1 MMDII
6 YTVFNVRLFSEIETH
21 LNQSHMVFNFNL
33 QSSKL
38 KYSSNHTGQSFFHLI
53 MIGLNPGKLR
63 NRRETAD
70 PDMLQGTVKE
80 LISHSDIIGWA
91 KLNFR

>member
-1 MMDII
+1 
-6 YTVFNVRLFSEIETH
+6 
-21 LNQSHMVFNFNL
+21 
-33 QSSKL
+33 
-38 KYSSNHTGQSFFHLI
+38 
-53 MIGLNPGKLR
+53 MIGLNTVKLR